1 MYIER
6 VYPDESLWVE
16 CVKKAHIFFR
26 TAILPEVIG
35 KWFSQPPKRAESD
48 AVSVQ
53 PGPSTSSADIY
64 CYCRGPESGE
74 MITCDNASCPYV
86 WFHFHCLKL
95 HGPPRCK
102 RWYCPDCRK
111 LPNFK
116 KRKGNI

>member
-53 PGPSTSSADIY
+53 PGPSTSSVDVY

-95 HGPPRCK
+95 HGPPR
-102 RWYCPDCRK
+102 
-111 LPNFK
+111 
-116 KRKGNI
+116 

>member
-1 MYIER
+1 MDER

-26 TAILPEVIG
+26 TAILLEVIG
-35 KWFSQPPKRAESD
+35 KWFHDHRRGLNQMLCLCDQDHPQVVLTSTVTAE
-48 AVSVQ
+48 VQ
-53 PGPSTSSADIY
+53 KVGKGSRVT
-64 CYCRGPESGE
+64 
-74 MITCDNASCPYV
+74 MHLVPYV

-95 HGPPRCK
+95 HGPPHCK
-102 RWYCPDCRK
+102 RWYCPDYRK